1 MRNKTIS
8 SKVLLT
14 LLIIFIIITILSVIG
29 LTKTATAYASN
40 ALSNNIDETNFTYSD
55 TDNIYG
61 TNLTIRDY
69 SENLY
74 NTKTYLTLDDYN
86 WPIDFTKPFIIQPK
100 MTVGGDDD
108 IIRIIPR
115 NYFTNRGK
123 YLYIGKEYGYYIN
136 TVAENYENIY
146 YNPDKLSGES
156 KNNDVQVF
164 VFDIT
169 TNLHADADLVTVR
182 IEPLFQYRYK
192 YITAN
197 ENCFTYGISVKNSSS
212 QNKMV
217 QKYEP
222 INSDGLIFPM
232 PVFDLQEGLVYN
244 QTTNLYLKDIEFISV
259 FFNEQEINS
268 HNTDYIPKQDNGTFI
283 TWYNFEYDAT
293 MVNKNIITPDLN
305 EPIKDIVSYSLSA
318 ISLVPVIGKIVNFIG
333 LGFSFSDFLTAIKT
347 VKNRGSYEEIT
358 YDKVTN
364 RNIEITHLYNTRD
377 GQLANYIDEKDNSTL
392 IKNILCSIK
401 GDDADKNLWYGVGN
415 YAEEQIRISN
425 SSDGEEDWYT
435 RFVNIIGLSVIDS
448 DNPDGETISYGAMH
462 THMLGNPIY
471 KQVDVDEEF
480 QLSILPDGN
489 NYFTFTPQ
497 YTSDYQLYF
506 AGSDKARVFVED
518 NTAGE
523 REIVKS
529 NGKLSCLLEGGR
541 EYRFRI
547 SSDKGLTSKGT
558 FTPTYVNNG
567 FEIKN
572 DYLVKFDCART
583 DMYELTTE
591 ADVLI
596 EAIYSENWSPLPYGA
611 SKNLNAYLDGGK
623 SYYIICNTVD
633 GNTKTSNV
641 HVGVLDKSLSLGANP
656 QISLPMSADNYTYF
670 KFTAPTFENNNYDCI
685 FSFDKPAD
693 GRLYF
698 NVLDE
703 QGLSYNLIDEDY
715 TNGSFTL
722 PYIQSGKT
730 YYIGLRSTAATALT
744 PTVTQ
749 SAVKYEWI
757 ISHNG
762 ESMYQPVG
770 NSVTLPRGLQYT
782 VSLKIRSTVVSNDY
796 LLVGATKDAKM
807 TDSKNG
813 LLTIYGSYPVNGVFY
828 IVGSYYDG
836 LQSFHST
843 LEIHVTENPYKVN
856 LDRYVD
862 YENRMVVSWQ
872 TDSSRIACYILN
884 VYYTT
889 RDNTTSKMEVLTME
903 TSFNCLP
910 YLYQYGAV
918 YAQIDMVSIMIMSNN
933 KRITIDLADN
943 LSVELNC
950 LYSETKTINDS
961 IAQGISNYL
970 QLQNINCNSEPK
982 YLTNDIKIYGS
993 WNPVEDFNSTLYGQE
1008 HQIQNLSINITS
1020 KGDYGLFVN
1029 NHGTILNLRLT
1040 SCSIVTTG
1048 DMPTYYTTKIGTFA
1062 ANNYGTISKCYAE
1075 TAIDGKQGATYV
1087 GGIAAYNY
1095 SHASIENCTVYG
1107 TLGATGDLGGIAAF
1121 NNNTI
1126 KNCSVN
1132 CTFNFTA
1139 LSIYSEFGGLVGY
1152 STGGNIAYHTIE
1164 GTVYYIEH
1172 IKNTDKHVGGM
1183 GYVVGAAYNTN
1194 ITASPMASI
1203 NLSKNNIDKI
1213 ANNIVCFNNKND
1225 NGNYGYSYD

>member
-1 MRNKTIS
+1 MKKSILKISCTIAITF
-8 SKVLLT
+8 LLL
-14 LLIIFIIITILSVIG
+14 LLIATTFFNAKSVVKLSF
-29 LTKTATAYASN
+29 A
-40 ALSNNIDETNFTYSD
+40 YSD
-55 TDNIYG
+55 TSNNLDELYTSSDIIDG
-61 TNLTIRDY
+61 TNLTISDY
-69 SENLY
+69 PDKLY
-74 NTKTYLTLDDYN
+74 NNKTKQY
-86 WPIDFTKPFIIQPK
+86 IDPNCITSNVFQDRTALWLN
-100 MTVGGDDD
+100 GDDD
-108 IIRIIPR
+108 IVKIIPR
-115 NYFTNRGK
+115 QYFINRGTH
-123 YLYIGKEYGYYIN
+123 LYVGKEYGYYIK
-136 TVAENYENIY
+136 TSAEKYENILL
-146 YNPDKLSGES
+146 NTNQLSGES
-156 KNNDVQVF
+156 QNNDVQVL
-164 VFDIT
+164 VFDII
-169 TNLHADADLVTVR
+169 TNLQADADLISVR
-182 IEPLFQYRYK
+182 VKPLFQYRYK
-192 YITAN
+192 YISQK
-197 ENCFTYGISVKNSSS
+197 ENFFTYKYGKSNMVHRYENISA
-212 QNKMV
+212 
-217 QKYEP
+217 
-222 INSDGLIFPM
+222 DGLVFPI
-232 PVFDLQEGLVYN
+232 PYLETITKLNYD
-244 QTTNLYLKDIEFISV
+244 QTNNLYLKDIEFVSA
-259 FFNEQEINS
+259 FANEQELNSNNINYS
-268 HNTDYIPKQDNGTFI
+268 ATKDNGTFV

-293 MVNKNIITPDLN
+293 LVNKKTIIDKPSAGEIMDTVLAGGSLFISFISVFPGLS
-305 EPIKDIVSYSLSA
+305 EIK
-318 ISLVPVIGKIVNFIG
+318 GWIG
-333 LGFSFSDFLTAIKT
+333 LGFSAASF
-347 VKNRGSYEEIT
+347 GSSLYSVLNHGSHEEIT
-358 YDKVTN
+358 YDEVTN
-364 RNIEITHLYNTRD
+364 RNIGMTHLYNTRD
-377 GQLANYIDEKDNSTL
+377 GQLANYIDEKGNPTL

-401 GDDADKNLWYGVGN
+401 GDDSAKNFWYGVGN

-448 DNPDGETISYGAMH
+448 DNPDEETISYGAMH

-480 QLSILPDGN
+480 QLSILPDGS
-489 NYFTFTPQ
+489 NYFSFTPQ

-529 NGKLSCLLEGGR
+529 NGKLSCRLEGGR

-547 SSDKGLTSKGT
+547 SSDEGLTSKGT
-558 FTPTYVNNG
+558 FTPTYANNE

-611 SKNLNAYLDGGK
+611 CKNLNAYLDGGK

-641 HVGVLDKSLSLGANP
+641 HVGVLDKSLSLGDNP
-656 QISLPMSADNYTYF
+656 QITLPMSAENYTYF

-813 LLTIYGSYPVNGVFY
+813 SLTIYGSYPVNGVFY

-950 LYSETKTINDS
+950 IYNGTKPINDS

-982 YLTNDIKIYGS
+982 YLTNDIKIYGT

-1095 SHASIENCTVYG
+1095 SPASIENCTVYG

-1172 IKNTDKHVGGM
+1172 IKNTDKNVGGM

-1225 NGNYGYSYD
+1225 NGNYGFSYD